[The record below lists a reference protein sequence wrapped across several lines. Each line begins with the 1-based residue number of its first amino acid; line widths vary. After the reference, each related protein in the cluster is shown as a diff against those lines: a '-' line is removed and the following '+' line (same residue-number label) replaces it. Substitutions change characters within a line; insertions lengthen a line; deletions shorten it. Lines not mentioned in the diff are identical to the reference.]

1 MKEKSISTNKLFEL
15 SCLVT
20 AIAVVSRLL
29 FHAIQG
35 AGWMPMIAD
44 GILAIGLFGFYG
56 ITNRSKHPLGLIVHW
71 YLLTDQIAI
80 TILWI
85 CWGDL
90 GSAWA
95 PSMVLII
102 LVYMLF
108 LGEEQDKKQSL
119 IVSGVI
125 LVVIF
130 VVQIQK
136 GTVGFNNQQY
146 WAHYTQ
152 MTLYISG
159 VVTLLLGIVNNRVK
173 VEREKAKEHTVLLQK
188 ARKTAEQRRDL
199 LMRLK
204 DLQSD
209 LFLEQDLQPGFDK
222 LLQQLL
228 EVTNS
233 RYGFIGE
240 VHTSEA
246 SQWQIQ
252 PHAHRFS
259 PLFEAIPLEHQEAY
273 FQDFFKKLNSG
284 QAVVIENNPDE
295 DAAADERYDAANYV
309 GIPVTYSYQLVGA
322 IVLTDCPEGY
332 DEKVINDLS
341 PFISTYGSIIKNIR
355 LKRAQRKYENE
366 LREAKEIAEQSNRLK
381 SQFLT
386 NISHELRTPLSL
398 ILGPID
404 LLKKTDF
411 KQLKEEQW
419 LQQLLL
425 IEKNSKKMLSYIQDI
440 VDLSKLNS
448 DTLQAKPSTIN
459 LQAFLER
466 IYRQTKDLYSYRT
479 LAFELLYEPENT
491 IGVHTDPDKLE
502 RIVENILSN
511 AFKYTKDGEQEH
523 VTLQVKLLEKELQI
537 LCCDSGPGISPA
549 HFTPLFNSFYQV
561 EHPNESIFS
570 GMGIGLAL
578 CKELSELLGIEISVR
593 SKVGKGSCFIIHIPI
608 QMLRKSPST
617 ARFTANNAVSAT
629 KKQLLEAS
637 TNGHEKSLLVVEDNR
652 DMRSFLKQILQSEY
666 KVYTAQNGKEALE
679 ILEEYPEQFQLMI
692 TDLMMPEMDG
702 FTLIEKVQGN
712 AAFNHLPIIVLTAQ
726 AQFDN
731 RLRNLRIGMDD
742 YLTKPFEVGELQ
754 VMVKHLLKA
763 KAARERRVQ

>member
-1 MKEKSISTNKLFEL
+1 MKENSISTTKLFEL

-20 AIAVVSRLL
+20 AIAVIFRLL

-35 AGWMPMIAD
+35 AGWMPMVVD
-44 GILAIGLFGFYG
+44 GILAIGLLGFYG
-56 ITNRSKHPLGLIVHW
+56 ITHYLKQSIGYIVYW
-71 YLLTDQIAI
+71 YLLFDQIAI

-90 GSAWA
+90 GSIWT

-102 LVYMLF
+102 LIYILF
-108 LGEEQDKKQSL
+108 LGEEQQKKQVLLVSGLILLVSL
-119 IVSGVI
+119 IVQLEGVT
-125 LVVIF
+125 LE
-130 VVQIQK
+130 
-136 GTVGFNNQQY
+136 FNNRQY
-146 WAHYTQ
+146 WSYYTQ

-159 VVTLLLGIVNNRVK
+159 VVALLLGIVNNRVK
-173 VEREKAKEHTVLLQK
+173 VEREKAQEHTIILQK

-240 VHTSEA
+240 VHISEA

-284 QAVVIENNPDE
+284 QAVVIENAPDKG
-295 DAAADERYDAANYV
+295 DAIDERYDAANYV

-332 DEKVINDLS
+332 DEKVIDDLS

-355 LKRAQRKYENE
+355 LKRAQKKYENE

-404 LLKKTDF
+404 LLKNSDF
-411 KQLKEEQW
+411 KKLKEKQW

-448 DTLQAKPSTIN
+448 DTLRAKPSTID
-459 LQAFLER
+459 LQEFLEQ
-466 IYRQTKDLYSYRT
+466 IYRQTKDMYSYRT
-479 LAFELLYEPENT
+479 LAFELVYEPETT
-491 IGVHTDPDKLE
+491 IGVYTDADKLE
-502 RIVENILSN
+502 KIIENILSN
-511 AFKYTKDGEQEH
+511 AFKYTKDGAKEH
-523 VTLQVKLLEKELQI
+523 VTLQVKLLENDLQI
-537 LCCDSGPGISPA
+537 LCCDSGPGISQE
-549 HFTPLFNSFYQV
+549 HFEQIFNRFYQV
-561 EHPNESIFS
+561 EHPSESIFS

-578 CKELSELLGIEISVR
+578 CKELSELLGLKISIR
-593 SKVGKGSCFIIHIPI
+593 SRVGKGSCFIIHIPH
-608 QMLRKSPST
+608 QMLRKINAT
-617 ARFTANNAVSAT
+617 ANLTANNTVSKT
-629 KKQLLEAS
+629 QKQLVKVA
-637 TNGHEKSLLVVEDNR
+637 TNGQKINLLVVEDNR
-652 DMRSFLKQILQSEY
+652 DMRLFLKQVLQSEY
-666 KVYTAQNGKEALE
+666 EVHTAQNGREALE
-679 ILEEYPEQFQLMI
+679 ILEEQPQQFQLMI

-702 FTLIEKVQGN
+702 FTLIEKVQAN
-712 AAFNHLPIIVLTAQ
+712 AVFSHLPIIVLTAKT
-726 AQFDN
+726 QFDN

-754 VMVKHLLKA
+754 TMVKHLLKA
-763 KAARERRVQ
+763 KAAREQQIN